1 LKPIQAQFL
10 RLDTEG
16 LADSKLKHGSAT
28 MKKNEDSHSD
38 PAWNVAE
45 LLERVDNDQEL
56 LRDLLNIFK
65 EDFPLTMR
73 SLESA
78 VAAGDLKEAARL
90 AHTLKGMLSSLGG
103 VRTAAA
109 AARLEVIASAGET
122 ASLKDALDALKCEA
136 ASLLPELEAYMAEV
150 RH

>member
-1 LKPIQAQFL
+1 MQGHGDL
-10 RLDTEG
+10 
-16 LADSKLKHGSAT
+16 KLKHGSET
-28 MKKNEDSHSD
+28 MKKNEDSHAN
-38 PAWNVAE
+38 PAWNLPE

-78 VAAGDLKEAARL
+78 VAAEDLKNAARL
-90 AHTLKGMLSSLGG
+90 AHALKGMLSSLGG

-122 ASLKDALDALKCEA
+122 ASLKGALEDLKCEA

-150 RH
+150 GH

>member
-1 LKPIQAQFL
+1 MERPGA
-10 RLDTEG
+10 
-16 LADSKLKHGSAT
+16 SKLKHGSET
-28 MKKNEDSHSD
+28 MSKNEDSHAD
-38 PAWNVAE
+38 PAWNLAE

-65 EDFPLTMR
+65 EDFPRTML

-78 VAAGDLKEAARL
+78 VAAEDLKNCARL
-90 AHTLKGMLSSLGG
+90 GHTLKGMLSSLGG

-109 AARLEVIASAGET
+109 AARLEVIASHGET
-122 ASLKDALDALKCEA
+122 ASLKGALDALKCEA
-136 ASLLPELEAYMAEV
+136 ARLLLELEAYMAEV

>member
-1 LKPIQAQFL
+1 ME
-10 RLDTEG
+10 RLG
-16 LADSKLKHGSAT
+16 DSKLKHGSET
-28 MKKNEDSHSD
+28 MNKSEDSHSG
-38 PAWNVAE
+38 PAWNLAE

-78 VAAGDLKEAARL
+78 VAAGDLKNSAML
-90 AHTLKGMLSSLGG
+90 GHTLKGMLSSLGG
-103 VRTAAA
+103 VSAAAA

-122 ASLKDALDALKCEA
+122 ASLQGALDALKREA
-136 ASLLPELEAYMAEV
+136 ARLLPELEAYMAEV